1 MSQTHFGYTSWK
13 NPPENIMPDIK
24 DYSPSDDAE
33 LGRMVE
39 GTLEEG
45 DGTLPQSIM
54 EIYTIITGFC
64 KHRLESCT
72 AG

>member
-1 MSQTHFGYTSWK
+1 
-13 NPPENIMPDIK
+13 MPDIK